1 MIESVDHSIPVLNL
15 LGSPNSVFCE
25 AVNIVQLAAADKFR
39 WKFINA
45 PPRKTTQK
53 RQFSKISILKMHPWV
68 VGVLLFQRGQHKLVQ
83 NHGEKLLHV
92 EVCLLIYFSAEGC
105 PSSGLAAVT
114 LLAEKCL
121 KKSVQKVS
129 QKRVSKSVNKC
140 PSSGVAAVT
149 LLAKK
154 CLKKVSQKV
163 SQKSDPKK
171 CKKGVHRLVWLLS
184 HYQLKILPK

>member
-1 MIESVDHSIPVLNL
+1 
-15 LGSPNSVFCE
+15 
-25 AVNIVQLAAADKFR
+25 
-39 WKFINA
+39 
-45 PPRKTTQK
+45 
-53 RQFSKISILKMHPWV
+53 MHPWV

-121 KKSVQKVS
+121 KKVS

-184 HYQLKILPK
+184 HY